1 MAGCERHEVWL
12 VNGRKTSLRV
22 LSPEDPKG
30 TIIYSHGLFISSGVE
45 DQGEG
50 IAPFFNKLAK
60 HWRVVRYDA
69 RGHGASEEA
78 SDYEQQTWKGLG
90 KDINAIRELIVNK
103 FNTGT
108 SKFIL
113 AGLSMGVGASLHAFC
128 SNPTDVAA
136 LLFIISP
143 TAWELRKPKQAG
155 YTRMLKMTQEKG
167 KSAFVTQMHSALQD
181 SKIIEGFNSDA
192 LISHLE
198 SMGNKRLELIL
209 EGTAHSD
216 FPSKEQI
223 ANILD
228 RNPCPMIQFCSKGD
242 PGHPWSV
249 AAELHRLAQ
258 QCGCSSHLICIQK
271 TSDLCSDDHQALLC
285 SL

>member
-1 MAGCERHEVWL
+1 
-12 VNGRKTSLRV
+12 
-22 LSPEDPKG
+22 
-30 TIIYSHGLFISSGVE
+30 
-45 DQGEG
+45 
-50 IAPFFNKLAK
+50 
-60 HWRVVRYDA
+60 
-69 RGHGASEEA
+69 
-78 SDYEQQTWKGLG
+78 
-90 KDINAIRELIVNK
+90 
-103 FNTGT
+103 
-108 SKFIL
+108 
-113 AGLSMGVGASLHAFC
+113 
-128 SNPTDVAA
+128 
-136 LLFIISP
+136 
-143 TAWELRKPKQAG
+143 
-155 YTRMLKMTQEKG
+155 MLKMTQEKG